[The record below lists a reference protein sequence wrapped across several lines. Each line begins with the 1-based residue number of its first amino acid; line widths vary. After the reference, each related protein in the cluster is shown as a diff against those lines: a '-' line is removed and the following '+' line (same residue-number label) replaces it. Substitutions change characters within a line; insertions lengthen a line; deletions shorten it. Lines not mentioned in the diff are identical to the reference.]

1 MWMELEGI
9 MLSEMSHTEKDK
21 YCMISFLYGIEK
33 KKPKPESSNSQMQRT
48 DWQLPC
54 VGQREMGKGSKVKA
68 SIYKIS
74 NPGGV
79 MYSMV
84 TVVINTVLYI

>member
-33 KKPKPESSNSQMQRT
+33 KKTKTRKFKLVDAENR
-48 DWQLPC
+48 L
-54 VGQREMGKGSKVKA
+54 VA
-68 SIYKIS
+68 SMCGAER
-74 NPGGV
+74 NG
-79 MYSMV
+79 
-84 TVVINTVLYI
+84 

>member
-1 MWMELEGI
+1 MDFESV
-9 MLSEMSHTEKDK
+9 MLSEISHTEKDK
-21 YCMISFLYGIEK
+21 YCMISFIYGIEK
-33 KKPKPESSNSQMQRT
+33 KKTKPKPESSNLQMQRT
-48 DWQLPC
+48 DWQLPG

-84 TVVINTVLYI
+84 AVVINTVLYI